1 MRLAERLGIFEC
13 KKNEKKTRT
22 KKGVREKRVYVKPVR
37 LKIETCFFNFFFLFL
52 DILLNP
58 ASSCSFGAVLINE
71 PGNFKP
77 NFCQWVASKANL
89 RI

>member
-37 LKIETCFFNFFFLFL
+37 LKIETCFFNFLLFL
-52 DILLNP
+52 
-58 ASSCSFGAVLINE
+58 SSPLSYPRFYLSF
-71 PGNFKP
+71 FK
-77 NFCQWVASKANL
+77 L
-89 RI
+89 E